1 MNIIV
6 FDLEATTEKNRERS
20 GPDAYDMECVELGA
34 VKLNEN
40 GSPKTCFQGFIK
52 PVVNT
57 ELSEYCKNITHI
69 SQEDIDKAPPF
80 KNVIEDFQKWIGKDP
95 YLLLSWGFYDFH
107 QLIKDCKRH
116 DLPYDFLIDHHSN
129 LKRTFAKKRKMK
141 QVGVMRALKMLKL
154 DFNGQ
159 QHRALDD
166 AINTSRIFNKDR
178 EYFLE
183 NSQISLLKE
192 KSEIPNSILIEEN
205 NRLKEKLTMY
215 KYLGSP

>member
-1 MNIIV
+1 
-6 FDLEATTEKNRERS
+6 
-20 GPDAYDMECVELGA
+20 
-34 VKLNEN
+34 
-40 GSPKTCFQGFIK
+40 
-52 PVVNT
+52 
-57 ELSEYCKNITHI
+57 
-69 SQEDIDKAPPF
+69 
-80 KNVIEDFQKWIGKDP
+80 
-95 YLLLSWGFYDFH
+95 
-107 QLIKDCKRH
+107 
-116 DLPYDFLIDHHSN
+116 
-129 LKRTFAKKRKMK
+129 MK